1 MRTIYRSLAIGC
13 ALAMGMAAAQQQP
26 ATPAKKQSQPAKTAP
41 ESPKKVTPLTA
52 LRGGRVM
59 TVSHGT
65 IENGVVVM
73 QNGRISVV
81 GGPETSIPRGAR
93 VIDAKGMVVY
103 PGLIDSETQLG
114 LTEISAV
121 DMTNDLVE
129 PSDNIMP
136 HMHVYDAFHA
146 ESELIPVTRINGVT
160 HAVVAAGNRDSL
172 PGQSALV
179 QLAGPSS
186 EEMILVRDLAL
197 PVNFNGRQ
205 RRNESFDRAKFP
217 FTRMG
222 VIAQLRQA
230 FIDALDYQRKL
241 DDCAKKPAESKPE
254 AEAKDGEKKEGRGAS
269 GCPPKRDLKH
279 EALLPYLGG
288 AKPVVLSA
296 EEPSDIKV
304 ALRLAEEFKL
314 KVILNRVTYSQR
326 MIDEL
331 AAAKLPVII
340 STFYEDPKDEDRYDV
355 VFRLPAELQKRGVKI
370 AFATSDAHNV
380 RNLPYEAGYAAGWG
394 MPYDAA
400 MRAITLNPAEI
411 WGVADQL
418 GSLDVGKMA
427 NVVVANGDP
436 LDVRTDVKHVFIAG
450 EEVPLVS
457 RQTELRDMYWPRP
470 AAR

>member
-1 MRTIYRSLAIGC
+1 MRNLNKWIAAGC
-13 ALAMGMAAAQQQP
+13 ALAMSVAVAQQGTQ
-26 ATPAKKQSQPAKTAP
+26 TKVQDGQPAKTAQ
-41 ESPKKVTPLTA
+41 EAPKKSTPLIA

-59 TVSHGT
+59 TISKGT

-73 QNGRISVV
+73 ENGRITAV
-81 GGPETSIPRGAR
+81 GAAGEVNVPKGAR
-93 VIDAKGMVVY
+93 IIDVKGMTVY

-121 DMTNDLVE
+121 DMTNDMVE

-146 ESELIPVTRINGVT
+146 ESELIPVTRLNGVT
-160 HAVVAAGNRDSL
+160 NAVVAAGNRDSL

-205 RRNESFDRAKFP
+205 RRNESFERSKFP
-217 FTRMG
+217 STRMG
-222 VIAQLRQA
+222 VMAQLRQA
-230 FIDALDYQRKL
+230 FIDALDYARKL

-254 AEAKDGEKKEGRGAS
+254 AKDGEKKAGA

-279 EALLPYLGG
+279 EALLPYLRG

-304 ALRLAEEFKL
+304 ALRLAQEFKL
-314 KVILNRVTYSQR
+314 KVILNRVTYSQP
-326 MIDEL
+326 MLEEL

-355 VFRLPAELQKRGVKI
+355 VYRLPVELQKRGVKI
-370 AFATSDAHNV
+370 AFATSDAHNA
-380 RNLPYEAGYAAGWG
+380 RNLPYAAGYAVGWG
-394 MPYDAA
+394 MPHEAA
-400 MRAITLNPAEI
+400 MRALTLNPAEM

-436 LDVRTDVKHVFIAG
+436 LDVRSDVKHVFIGG

-457 RQTELRDMYWPRP
+457 RQTQLRDQYWPKAAPP
-470 AAR
+470 AKR